1 MRESPPNQPVASL
14 DDEFVSGG
22 SSGVREPP
30 PDKPVAS
37 LDAEFVSGGSSGV
50 RESPPDK
57 PVASKWFFDRPLRIY
72 SFLIRVIRV
81 NLCLVSEFP

>member
-1 MRESPPNQPVASL
+1 VRESPPDKPVASLESRVRSGGSSGVRESPPNQPVASL

-22 SSGVREPP
+22 SSGVREP
-30 PDKPVAS
+30 AS
-37 LDAEFVSGGSSGV
+37 
-50 RESPPDK
+50 DK